1 MIPST
6 VALAYLD
13 WAAHAANAPF
23 QTAELARSAVGQWR
37 RLLRIVLGQEAK
49 VPPPPGDRRFA
60 APAWQ
65 QHPFDLL
72 TQAVL
77 LGEAWWNDLADN
89 RRRQSTAPAPCP
101 TRHRPDRSWFW

>member
-1 MIPST
+1 
-6 VALAYLD
+6 
-13 WAAHAANAPF
+13 
-23 QTAELARSAVGQWR
+23 VGQWR
-37 RLLRIVLGQEAK
+37 RLLRIALGQEAK

-89 RRRQSTAPAPCP
+89 PAGVIDPAPINLN
-101 TRHRPDRSWFW
+101 HAA